1 MSIQLQSLP
10 IILLMLAMLIWGPES
25 LLAQGRG
32 HRFGT
37 EGGAGRQ
44 NRTPQGME
52 QQIQPMA
59 GLLLQMAERI
69 KAGPLTPDQTLHLS
83 GMLEQLATMMNKM
96 AAGIPGVDVLS
107 QLEGM
112 KARLAEMQPQATLQA
127 GPAANAE
134 TRQPQSQ

>member
-1 MSIQLQSLP
+1 MSMQMQSQP
-10 IILLMLAMLIWGPES
+10 IILLILAMLIWGPES
-25 LLAQGRG
+25 PLAQGRG

-44 NRTPQGME
+44 NRTTQGME
-52 QQIQPMA
+52 QLQPMA

-69 KAGPLTPDQTLHLS
+69 KAGSLTPDQALHLS

-96 AAGIPGVDVLS
+96 AAGIVGVDVAS

-112 KARLAEMQPQATLQA
+112 KARLAEMQPQATLPP
-127 GPAANAE
+127 GSAANAE
-134 TRQPQSQ
+134 SRQPQRQ